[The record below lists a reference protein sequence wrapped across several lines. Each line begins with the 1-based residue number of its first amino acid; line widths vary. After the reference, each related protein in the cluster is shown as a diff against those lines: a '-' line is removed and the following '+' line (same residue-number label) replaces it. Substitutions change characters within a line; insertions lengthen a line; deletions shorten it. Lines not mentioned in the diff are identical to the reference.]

1 MNLREGK
8 YHQHHYYQVAD
19 DNYVLP
25 SDICDDTEVA
35 LKANHK
41 HLNEEIVDL
50 SQLDKIPKGDFTDH
64 HKCHQ
69 IVDENY
75 VSLSKMYGGMLI
87 RNRLNVENGA
97 SQLTASL

>member
-1 MNLREGK
+1 MI
-8 YHQHHYYQVAD
+8 
-19 DNYVLP
+19 VLV
-25 SDICDDTEVA
+25 DDTEVA

-50 SQLDKIPKGDFTDH
+50 SQLDKIPKRDFTDH

-75 VSLSKMYGGMLI
+75 VSLSKMYGNYNLLFI
-87 RNRLNVENGA
+87 FI
-97 SQLTASL
+97 